1 LVDWPEAPS
10 CGGGFRLSHLVVLHQ
25 LNHPSQVQGSL
36 LLGEIINQFFGGNA
50 HRIGEL
56 SYRDAENR
64 VNGGKYI
71 QAGYYEVT

>member
-1 LVDWPEAPS
+1 M
-10 CGGGFRLSHLVVLHQ
+10 
-25 LNHPSQVQGSL
+25 
-36 LLGEIINQFFGGNA
+36 LLGAIINQFIGGNA